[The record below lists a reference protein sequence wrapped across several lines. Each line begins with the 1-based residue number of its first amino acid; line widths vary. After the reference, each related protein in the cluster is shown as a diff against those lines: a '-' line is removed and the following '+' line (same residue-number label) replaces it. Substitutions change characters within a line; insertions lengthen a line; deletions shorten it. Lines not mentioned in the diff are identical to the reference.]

1 MNESRPAAS
10 LFLAVIASGSMVKV
24 NIFEQLRPLSHLEAA
39 RWRAPTGTQH
49 LPVLFQT
56 WWPTLATLASNANVC
71 VQAQTQYIS
80 V

>member
-39 RWRAPTGTQH
+39 RGRAPTGTQH